1 MGSVLGSGAAAV
13 VLAVSVWQTAFLPV
27 VGLCAITM
35 TMLHSWSHEQYVLHR
50 IRLDLTGTVRRVFGN
65 RHQRLLI
72 VAYCLFVLTWQGVA
86 AFLPSFLRSTKGF
99 SPTFASG
106 GFALVFLVGMVV
118 MPVSGALSDRFRRL
132 RVAIVALV
140 IELCGLSGLLLA
152 RSVPGILGS
161 IAVFAAGLMA
171 YPPVMQAYLMDWYSS
186 ETMGG
191 DFGAFKTVYSGVG
204 GFGPVVAGFVASIA
218 SYGIAFTGLA
228 CILSLCL
235 LILGW
240 FTLTVSTRD

>member
-1 MGSVLGSGAAAV
+1 VAGSCG
-13 VLAVSVWQTAFLPV
+13 VSPLV
-27 VGLCAITM
+27 
-35 TMLHSWSHEQYVLHR
+35 S
-50 IRLDLTGTVRRVFGN
+50 
-65 RHQRLLI
+65 
-72 VAYCLFVLTWQGVA
+72 AY
-86 AFLPSFLRSTKGF
+86 TKGF
-99 SPTFASG
+99 FPTFASG

-118 MPVSGALSDRFRRL
+118 MPVSGVLSDRFRRL

-152 RSVPGILGS
+152 RSVPGILGR

-191 DFGAFKTVYSGVG
+191 DFGAFKTVYSGAR
-204 GFGPVVAGFVASIA
+204 GFGPVVVEFVASIA

-235 LILGW
+235 LILGVHPDGSYQG
-240 FTLTVSTRD
+240 LISS